1 MHLPRKSLKRQ
12 GDTNTLR
19 FGFIRAK
26 SAGIRTANVK
36 RCRISNH
43 RRPTKNAE
51 LRRALEAAD
60 PATLLLALVQLTGER
75 HWLEAAK
82 PFIRGP
88 MNYQEFMPEPLRA
101 SIRDRLSDALA
112 ERTRTGGAVPRRTD
126 DALLREMMAVATG
139 EPVPDDYIAMMRE
152 DLTDD
157 SLPSRSLKWRLPL
170 DAAALQSADVVIIGA
185 GMSGLYAA
193 IQLREAGIPFV
204 IIEKNDAVGGT
215 WYENIYPGCGVDT
228 PNHFYSYAFEPN
240 HDWSHFFAK
249 RDELWNYFERVAD
262 KYDLRKHIRLGTE
275 VLDARYDEDAANWR
289 ITAQGADG
297 TQLELT
303 ARVLVSAVGVLN
315 RPKLPDIP
323 GLQSFA
329 GPAFHTAQWDRNFDW
344 CGKRVAMIGTGA
356 SGHQAGPSIAPD
368 VARLMI
374 FQRSPHWVVPNPN
387 YHEGVSA
394 GKKWALANIPFY
406 LRWYRFQLF
415 WGFADGLH
423 AALQVDP
430 DWPHPKRSLNALN
443 EKHRLFM
450 ERHIRNELSDRP
462 DLLEKVIPDYP
473 AYGKRILIDNHW
485 FRMLKRPNVDLVTDP
500 IDAIVPEGVRT
511 RDGRVWLAD
520 AMVFATGFK
529 VSKMLHPMT
538 IRGRD
543 SRELHDIWGA
553 DDAKAY
559 LGLTVPGFPNFFML
573 TGPNTGLAHG
583 GNQIFMTE
591 CSVRHMMLALRE
603 LLEREH
609 RSIEC
614 KREVYE
620 SYNRDVDAMHAR
632 MVWTHKG
639 MTNWYRN
646 PQGRVFAITPWR
658 LVEYWKMT
666 STFNPEEYHIR

>member
-1 MHLPRKSLKRQ
+1 
-12 GDTNTLR
+12 LR
-19 FGFIRAK
+19 FLPPQGKVGATNI
-26 SAGIRTANVK
+26 AGIKMLDSGLET
-36 RCRISNH
+36 S
-43 RRPTKNAE
+43 TDNAE
-51 LRRALEAAD
+51 TRRALAAAD

-88 MNYQEFMPEPLRA
+88 MSYQEFMPEELRA
-101 SIRDRLSDALA
+101 SIRARMCEVLA
-112 ERTRTGGAVPRRTD
+112 EIARMGEIPHRQID

-139 EPVPDDYIAMMRE
+139 EAVSDDYIAMMRE
-152 DLTDD
+152 DLTSD
-157 SLPSRSLKWRLPL
+157 SLQSRCLEWRRRP
-170 DAAALQSADVVIIGA
+170 SADTLNSVEVVIIGA

-193 IQLREAGIPFV
+193 IQLQQAGIPFV
-204 IIEKNDAVGGT
+204 ILEKNDAVGGT

-249 RDELWNYFERVAD
+249 RDELWNYFEGVAD

-275 VLDARYDEDAANWR
+275 VVDARYDEASARWQ
-289 ITAQGADG
+289 ITAQSAGS
-297 TQLELT
+297 TQQKLS

-323 GLQSFA
+323 GLVSFA
-329 GPAFHTAQWDRNFDW
+329 GPAFHTAQWDQNFDW
-344 CGKRVAMIGTGA
+344 RGKRVAMIGTGA
-356 SGHQAGPSIAPD
+356 SGHQVGPSIAPD

-387 YHEGVSA
+387 YHEGVSE
-394 GKKWALANIPFY
+394 GKKWALAKIPFY

-423 AALQVDP
+423 EALKVDP
-430 DWPHPKRSLNALN
+430 DWPQPKRSLNALN
-443 EKHRLFM
+443 EKHRRFM
-450 ERHIRNELSDRP
+450 EKHMRSELADRP
-462 DLLEKVIPDYP
+462 DLLAKVVPDYP

-485 FRMLKRPNVDLVTDP
+485 FRMLKRENVDLVTDP
-500 IDAIVPEGVRT
+500 IDCIVPEGIKT
-511 RDGRVWLAD
+511 RDGKVWQAD
-520 AMVFATGFK
+520 ALVFATGFK

-538 IRGRD
+538 IVGRH
-543 SRELHDIWGA
+543 SRELHDIWGP
-553 DDAKAY
+553 DDARAY

-591 CSVRHMMLALRE
+591 CGVRHMMLALRE
-603 LLEREH
+603 LLEGGH

-614 KREVYE
+614 KPEIYE
-620 SYNRDVDAMHAR
+620 NYNRKVDAMHAR

-646 PQGRVFAITPWR
+646 PNGRVFAITTWR

-666 STFNPEEYHIR
+666 SRFERGEYEFG

>member
-1 MHLPRKSLKRQ
+1 MLDPGLQTS
-12 GDTNTLR
+12 G
-19 FGFIRAK
+19 
-26 SAGIRTANVK
+26 
-36 RCRISNH
+36 
-43 RRPTKNAE
+43 KNAE
-51 LRRALEAAD
+51 MRRALAAAD

-88 MNYQEFMPEPLRA
+88 MNYQEFMPEALRA
-101 SIRDRLSDALA
+101 QVR
-112 ERTRTGGAVPRRTD
+112 ERVSEVLVEMARTGAVPSRRVD

-139 EPVPDDYIAMMRE
+139 EVVPDDYIAMMRE

-157 SLPSRSLKWRLPL
+157 SLPSRSLKWRAPPGP
-170 DAAALQSADVVIIGA
+170 DALQDTQVVIIGA
-185 GMSGLYAA
+185 GMSGLYAG
-193 IQLREAGIPFV
+193 IQLQQAGIPFV
-204 IIEKNDAVGGT
+204 ILEKNAAVGGT

-240 HDWSHFFAK
+240 HDWSHYFAK
-249 RDELWNYFERVAD
+249 RDELWNYFEKVAD
-262 KYDLRKHIRLGTE
+262 KYDLRKHIRLGIE
-275 VLDARYDEDAANWR
+275 VIDARYDEASASWH

-297 TQLELT
+297 TRQTLS
-303 ARVLVSAVGVLN
+303 ARILVSAVGQLN
-315 RPKLPDIP
+315 RPKLPDIV
-323 GLQSFA
+323 GLDSFA
-329 GPAFHTAQWDRNFDW
+329 GPAFHTAQWDKNFDW
-344 CGKRVAMIGTGA
+344 RGKCVAMIGTGA
-356 SGHQAGPSIAPD
+356 SGHQVGPSIAPE
-368 VARLMI
+368 VERLMI

-387 YHEGVSA
+387 YHEGVSE

-430 DWPHPKRSLNALN
+430 EWPHPKRSLNALN

-450 ERHIRNELSDRP
+450 EKHMRSELSDRP

-485 FRMLKRPNVDLVTDP
+485 FKMLTRDNVDLITDP
-500 IDAIVPEGVRT
+500 IEAIVPEGLRMK
-511 RDGRVWLAD
+511 DGRLWQAD
-520 AMVFATGFK
+520 ALVFATGFK
-529 VSKMLHPMT
+529 VSKMLFPMQ
-538 IRGRD
+538 IFGRER
-543 SRELHDIWGA
+543 RELHEVWGD

-559 LGLTVPGFPNFFML
+559 LGLTVPGFPNFFIL

-591 CSVRHMMLALRE
+591 CGVRYMMLALRE
-603 LLEREH
+603 LVESGKRT
-609 RSIEC
+609 IEC
-614 KREVYE
+614 RHDTYE
-620 SYNRDVDAMHAR
+620 GYNRKVDDTHAR

-646 PQGRVFAITPWR
+646 RHGRVFAITPWR

-666 STFNPEEYHIR
+666 SRFDPAEYELSA

>member
-1 MHLPRKSLKRQ
+1 MLEFERQ
-12 GDTNTLR
+12 ASGDK
-19 FGFIRAK
+19 A
-26 SAGIRTANVK
+26 A
-36 RCRISNH
+36 
-43 RRPTKNAE
+43 

-60 PATLLLALVQLTGER
+60 PATLLLALVQLTGEK

-88 MNYQEFMPEPLRA
+88 MSYQEFMPDELRA
-101 SIRDRLSDALA
+101 QVRDRLCEVLA
-112 ERTRTGGAVPRRTD
+112 EIARSGTVPSRQAD

-139 EPVPDDYIAMMRE
+139 EAVPDEYIAMMRE

-157 SLPSRSLKWRLPL
+157 SLPSRSLKWRKAP
-170 DAAALQSADVVIIGA
+170 DPTALQGTEVVIIGA
-185 GMSGLYAA
+185 GMSGLYAG
-193 IQLREAGIPFV
+193 IQLREAGITFV
-204 IIEKNDAVGGT
+204 ILEKNDAVGGT

-240 HDWSHFFAK
+240 YDWSHFFAK

-275 VLDARYDEDAANWR
+275 VVDARYDERDAIWH
-289 ITAQGADG
+289 ISAQCADG
-297 TQLELT
+297 TQQKLS

-315 RPKLPDIP
+315 RPRLPDIA

-344 CGKRVAMIGTGA
+344 RGKRVAMIGTGA
-356 SGHQAGPSIAPD
+356 SGHQVGPSIAPD
-368 VARLMI
+368 VERLTI

-387 YHEGVSA
+387 YHEGVSE

-423 AALQVDP
+423 EALTVDP
-430 DWPHPKRSLNALN
+430 GWPHPKRSLNALN
-443 EKHRLFM
+443 EKHRRFM
-450 ERHIRNELSDRP
+450 ERHMRSELADRP

-473 AYGKRILIDNHW
+473 AYGKRILIDNYW
-485 FRMLKRPNVDLVTDP
+485 FRMLKRQNVDLVTDP

-511 RDGRVWLAD
+511 RDGRVWQAD
-520 AMVFATGFK
+520 ALVFATGFK

-538 IRGRD
+538 IVGKD
-543 SRELHDIWGA
+543 GRELHDLWGA
-553 DDAKAY
+553 DDARAY

-591 CSVRHMMLALRE
+591 CGVRHMMLALRE
-603 LLEREH
+603 LLEGGH

-614 KREVYE
+614 KPEVYE
-620 SYNRDVDAMHAR
+620 NYNREVDAMHAR

-666 STFNPEEYHIR
+666 SRFDVEEYAIR